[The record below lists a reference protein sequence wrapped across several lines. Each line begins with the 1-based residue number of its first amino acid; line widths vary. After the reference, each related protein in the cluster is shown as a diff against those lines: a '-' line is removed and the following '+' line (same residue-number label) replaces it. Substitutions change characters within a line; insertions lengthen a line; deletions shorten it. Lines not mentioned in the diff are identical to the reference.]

1 MIFHNFARPK
11 NIRIVIQGLEKVDA
25 VWRFASVLFRFNPE
39 LVEIYKNLHNK
50 EIALS
55 FDSLFI
61 NKAKV
66 VRDSL
71 SHDIRRL
78 AHKQKAKQE
87 LTK

>member
-1 MIFHNFARPK
+1 MVKALDTRQPEI
-11 NIRIVIQGLEKVDA
+11 GA
-25 VWRFASVLFRFNPE
+25 VWRFLSVLFRLNPE
-39 LVEIYKNLHNK
+39 LVKIYKNLHNK
-50 EIALS
+50 EIVLS

-61 NKAKV
+61 NKAKE